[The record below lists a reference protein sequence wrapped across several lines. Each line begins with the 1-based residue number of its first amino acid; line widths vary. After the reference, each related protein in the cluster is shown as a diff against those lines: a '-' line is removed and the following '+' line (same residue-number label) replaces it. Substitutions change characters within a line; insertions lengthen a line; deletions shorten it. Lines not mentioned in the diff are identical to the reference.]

1 MTILDGN
8 KQELVASS
16 LLEVDEIIEGFQ
28 ESTFSR
34 FATTKKDKNYGN
46 TGSNIFMVKKGLR
59 YIQLRV

>member
-34 FATTKKDKNYGN
+34 FATTKKDKSYGN
-46 TGSNIFMVKKGLR
+46 TGKKIFTINKD
-59 YIQLRV
+59 